1 MDIRSSIEAKLR
13 EALTP
18 EFIDVVDQSAG
29 HAGHAGASGGGHYH
43 AILVSR
49 AFEGLNQLQRQRRV
63 YQILAEEMRGAI
75 HALAMTCLT
84 PAEYEA
90 EE

>member
-1 MDIRSSIEAKLR
+1 MDLRTSIEQKLR
-13 EALTP
+13 TALTP
-18 EFIDVVDQSAG
+18 TFIDVVDQSAG
-29 HAGHAGASGGGHYH
+29 HAGHAGASGGGHYQ
-43 AILVSR
+43 AILVSN
-49 AFEGLNQLQRQRRV
+49 AFEGLSQLQRQRRV
-63 YQILAEEMRGAI
+63 YQVLAEEMRGSI